1 MYYNVLLTVNTLR
14 MIMETEST
22 TDFICTTRFEEALDF
37 NFYKILLDPVRTKL
51 IVFLGTYGDSN
62 IKQISEHFPQDRTV
76 ISRHLS
82 LMARYGILS
91 RTKKSREYIYHLNAD
106 FIVEK
111 FENTATNL
119 KKLTKN

>member
-1 MYYNVLLTVNTLR
+1 
-14 MIMETEST
+14 MEMEP
-22 TDFICTTRFEEALDF
+22 TDDFLCTSEFEEALDF

-62 IKQISEHFPQDRTV
+62 IKQISAHFPQDRTV

-82 LMARYGILS
+82 LMERYGILS

-106 FIVEK
+106 FIIEK
-111 FENTATNL
+111 FENTAVNL
-119 KKLTKN
+119 KKLTEK